1 MAQKR
6 TDTCVT
12 SRLSTITDLAKSL
25 GNTAL
30 DPETKYKLVQACK
43 DHKLYDVKEIVNQ
56 LRRDEIKRDRITTE
70 QVLQQTSSDMLMNEV
85 RINGI
90 IRCWENCLQETLT
103 EAYVRITHIMTE
115 NPESTKFLLKCN
127 RILADLELGQYE
139 SAYSKIEWLAFHI
152 HQDKP
157 DLFDEHMPEQRKI
170 NDINYNI
177 AQAHF
182 ALGTLMPE

>member
-12 SRLSTITDLAKSL
+12 SRLSTIAEFAKNL
-25 GNTAL
+25 NDDAL
-30 DPETKYKLVQACK
+30 DQKTKSRLVQACEYR
-43 DHKLYDVKEIVNQ
+43 KLYDVKEIVSQ
-56 LRRDEIKRDRITTE
+56 LRHNEIKRDRITAE
-70 QVLQQTSSDMLMNEV
+70 QVLQQASSDMLMAEV

-103 EAYVRITHIMTE
+103 DAYVRITRIMTE
-115 NPESTKFLLKCN
+115 NPASTKFLLKCN

-139 SAYSKIEWLAFHI
+139 SAYSKIEWLAFHLN
-152 HQDKP
+152 QDKT
-157 DLFDEHMPEQRKI
+157 DLFDGYVPEQSKL

-182 ALGTLMPE
+182 ALKALMPE